1 MENYQSNSFKSK
13 ELEAKQPEKKLT
25 KVANA
30 KLKKKSEIQKIA
42 ATVVAEDLNK
52 VKNAVLMDV
61 IVPAVKK
68 VISDIVTNGIDMLL
82 YGEVKHNKTTTT
94 SKIGYNSMYNS
105 QNQANA
111 ARVARSSYSY
121 NDIILSS
128 RGEAEEVLNQMN
140 EIIGTYGVVS
150 VADLCEIVG
159 VTGEFTDNKYGWSDI
174 RDAYVERSKDGY
186 MLKLPRALPI
196 SSL

>member
-1 MENYQSNSFKSK
+1 MENYQSNSFKSR
-13 ELEAKQPEKKLT
+13 EAAANKPEKVIK

-30 KLKKKSEIQKIA
+30 KLKKKSEFQKIA
-42 ATVVAEDLNK
+42 ETFVAEDLNK

-82 YGEVKHNKTTTT
+82 YGEVKHTKNGMT
-94 SKIGYNSMYNS
+94 SKIGYNSLYNG
-105 QNQANA
+105 QAKTETT
-111 ARVARSSYSY
+111 RTTRSSYIY
-121 NDIILSS
+121 NDIILRS
-128 RGEAEEVLNQMN
+128 RSEAEEVLNQMN

-150 VADLCEIVG
+150 VADLCEITG
-159 VTGEFTDNKYGWSDI
+159 VTGDYTDNKYGWSDI
-174 RDAYVERSKDGY
+174 RDAYVERAPDGY